1 MTFFLSVLYNLPFV
15 CDVSHCIGERLD
27 AYDDKDV
34 IATFVVSDEL
44 RKDIVV
50 KMN

>member
-1 MTFFLSVLYNLPFV
+1 MMFLSSARCPTVF
-15 CDVSHCIGERLD
+15 GERLD